1 MRSSDLRAFTAS
13 SPLNR
18 SFSTST
24 RTSAPLTIT
33 HPDPLYTPDNPSAR
47 PIPTTALSALLA
59 RLSLPTTDSLRILLL
74 TCLTHPSY
82 EPAKIPSRLRK
93 TETTTDPNS
102 LVQEQIESNALLAA
116 LGNSL
121 LGLFAAEHL
130 STLYPNLP
138 TRALKAAVSAYVGP
152 SACFSVARELG
163 VGVNGTEGSAGVPV
177 RWIRDESGG
186 VKLPESSARAKR
198 RAKLAQFAAPGVEIP
213 EASLRW
219 EDVVASTVRAFVAM
233 IYQEKVRGRGFRG

>member
-1 MRSSDLRAFTAS
+1 MS
-13 SPLNR
+13 SP
-18 SFSTST
+18 ST
-24 RTSAPLTIT
+24 PPP

-59 RLSLPTTDSLRILLL
+59 RLSLPTTDSLRTLLL

-93 TETTTDPNS
+93 NEPIDPNS
-102 LVQEQIESNALLAA
+102 LQRDVIESNALLAA

-121 LGLFAAEHL
+121 LGLFASEHL

-177 RWIRDESGG
+177 RWVRDESGG

-198 RAKLAQFAAPGVEIP
+198 RAKLVQFAAPGVQIP
-213 EASLRW
+213 EETLRW
-219 EDVVASTVRAFVAM
+219 EDVVASTVRAFIAM
-233 IYQEKVRGRGFRG
+233 IYQEKVSLGGFFFWLGFLVHGHC